1 MKQQQ
6 QQHQQQQEGTS
17 AAAVATNNNYN
28 KYTAAGGAGDGR
40 QQDRSE
46 KKRRANSSP
55 APDNYC
61 WTYEYNVTHDGSKCW
76 TMENGPEYT
85 AAMKM
90 AKHPYSVSGKTGNV
104 EMMKAK
110 KRLQA

>member
-1 MKQQQ
+1 MSTVDKAML
-6 QQHQQQQEGTS
+6 S

-40 QQDRSE
+40 QQDRSK
-46 KKRRANSSP
+46 KKRNSSP

-61 WTYEYNVTHDGSKCW
+61 WTCGYNFTHDGSKCW
-76 TMENGPEYT
+76 TMENVSEYT
-85 AAMKM
+85 AAMKT
-90 AKHPYSVSGKTGNV
+90 AKHPYSVPGKTGNV

-110 KRLQA
+110 KLSQA